1 MSGRSKMV
9 VLVAALAVATL
20 LGVACG
26 GGGTKTAGSPTT
38 SPTKSP
44 TTSPTENPTTSPTE
58 GATAASATGATV
70 DVILSEWVLEP
81 DPASV
86 PAGKVTF
93 KANNEG
99 TKEHEFVI
107 FKTDLAPDALPKTAD
122 GKVDEAGAGV
132 QHIDEI
138 GSVLAGK
145 SAELTVDLQP
155 GKYVLICNI
164 SAQVAG
170 QTELHYT
177 KGMHAAFTV
186 Q

>member
-20 LGVACG
+20 LGLACG
-26 GGGTKTAGSPTT
+26 GGGTKTTESPTT
-38 SPTKSP
+38 SPTVSTESP
-44 TTSPTENPTTSPTE
+44 TTS
-58 GATAASATGATV
+58 ATVSGGATV

-107 FKTDLAPDALPKTAD
+107 FQTDLAPDALPTTAD
-122 GKVDEAGAGV
+122 GKVNEEGAGV

-170 QTELHYT
+170 QTELHYK

>member
-1 MSGRSKMV
+1 MV

-26 GGGTKTAGSPTT
+26 GSNKKT
-38 SPTKSP
+38 
-44 TTSPTENPTTSPTE
+44 TEQPTTSPTE
-58 GATAASATGATV
+58 GATATAAGATGATV

-81 DPASV
+81 DPVSV
-86 PAGKVTF
+86 SAGKVTF
-93 KANNEG
+93 HANNEG
-99 TKEHEFVI
+99 EKEHEFVI
-107 FKTDLAPDALPKTAD
+107 FKTDLAPDALPTTAE
-122 GKVDEAGAGV
+122 GKVDEEGAGV

-138 GSVLAGK
+138 GSVLAHK
-145 SAELTVDLQP
+145 SVDLTVDLQP

-170 QTELHYT
+170 TTELHYA

>member
-1 MSGRSKMV
+1 MSGRSKIV
-9 VLVAALAVATL
+9 VLVAALAVAAL

-26 GGGTKTAGSPTT
+26 GSNKKA
-38 SPTKSP
+38 
-44 TTSPTENPTTSPTE
+44 TELPTTSPTE
-58 GATAASATGATV
+58 GATTSPTEGVTAAGATV

-81 DPASV
+81 DPVSV
-86 PAGKVTF
+86 SAGKVTF
-93 KANNEG
+93 KASNEG

-107 FKTDLAPDALPKTAD
+107 FKTNLAPDALPTGAD
-122 GKVDEAGAGV
+122 GKVDEEGVGV

-138 GSVLAGK
+138 GSILAAK
-145 SAELTVDLQP
+145 SADLTVDLQP